1 MPPLCSIVILTN
13 DSLGVVNRLIETLA
27 VQEFPFPCEYI
38 FMDNASRDGT
48 VDYLNAV
55 PFPQKRIL
63 HVPTGEFSHSR
74 TRMRAAEE
82 ARGEW
87 MVFFTDDILPVGT
100 SFLKNL
106 TQPVRE
112 GKAAAAYGVCQIDPV
127 RHDPIDA
134 FLHNRWY
141 ETYDDAVE
149 PLSQFC
155 WEHLTPDMRRRLSNF
170 DNCASCI
177 RRDVL
182 LRLRFSDVPYGEDM
196 LFAKKLILSGQGVA
210 MAKEA
215 RFFHWHKVRFSYML
229 KRMCID
235 SDIAVREFGAYYARS
250 LAGVAKAVLLRIV
263 HRAYIGFFRVRM
275 PAGRK
280 IYWVLYNAKIL
291 TADFFGKYLGTLHS
305 DIRKRKFAPLQKRL
319 LKMKEGL
326 IAEIGRRS
334 IKRY

>member
-13 DSLGVVNRLIETLA
+13 DSLGFVDRLVETLA
-27 VQEFPFPCEYI
+27 VQDFPFPLEFI

-48 VDYLNAV
+48 VDYLNSI
-55 PFPQKRIL
+55 PFPEKRIL
-63 HVPTGEFSHSR
+63 NVPKGEFSHSR

-82 ARGEW
+82 ARGEL

-106 TQPVRE
+106 TAPVRE
-112 GKAAAAYGVCQIDPV
+112 GKAAAAYGVYQIDPA

-149 PLSQFC
+149 PLSRFC
-155 WEHLTPDMRRRLSNF
+155 WEHLAPDMRRRLSNF

-177 RRDVL
+177 RRDIL

-196 LFAKKLILSGQGVA
+196 LFAKKLILNGQGVA

-215 RFFHWHKVRFSYML
+215 RFIHWHKVSFSYML

-250 LAGVAKAVLLRIV
+250 LAGVAKAVLLRVV
-263 HRAYIGFFRVRM
+263 HRAHIGLFRVRM
-275 PAGRK
+275 PLGKK
-280 IYWVLYNAKIL
+280 IYWILYNAKIL

-305 DIRKRKFAPLQKRL
+305 DIRKRKFAPLRKRL
-319 LKMKEGL
+319 LKMKEEM
-326 IAEIGRRS
+326 IDEIYRRS